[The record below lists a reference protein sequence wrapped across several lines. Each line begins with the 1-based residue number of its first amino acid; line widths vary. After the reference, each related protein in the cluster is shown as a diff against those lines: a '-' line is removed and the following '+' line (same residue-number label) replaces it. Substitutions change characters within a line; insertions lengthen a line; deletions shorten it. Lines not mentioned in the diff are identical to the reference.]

1 LAKQNGKDDNP
12 HKTKHIDLN
21 DKALGY
27 QGYSSYS
34 ANDNNV
40 GLSKAFDKQYELDI
54 IGTQH
59 CRSRTIGCEKEEFK
73 TSKCLSKQKDN

>member
-27 QGYSSYS
+27 SGYSRYNS
-34 ANDNNV
+34 NDNNI
-40 GLSKAFDKQYELDI
+40 GIAKNFD
-54 IGTQH
+54 
-59 CRSRTIGCEKEEFK
+59 
-73 TSKCLSKQKDN
+73 